1 MKKRICILLAVLML
15 LGLSACKANE
25 AAEKSR
31 GVYAETSA
39 PQRVAEYEVSDDV
52 FYGNAASGENLNTYS
67 YYSHSKSYNE
77 TPVSATDRSTETPA
91 AETGRKL
98 IRKISLIVETDDYQ
112 AFLDAITA
120 KLLALGG
127 YIEDMEASNSGRT
140 PRATIIVRVPADQ
153 LSTLTESVSGIGN
166 VTYKHE
172 SQQDV
177 TLQYADTESHIAAL
191 RTEQDRLLQ
200 LLGQA
205 ENLSEILEIEDRMTY
220 VRYQLESYER
230 SLRELSNQVEYAT
243 ATIEVTQV
251 EVFTPTEEPGYWENI
266 GNGILG
272 SLKGLW
278 EFVTELFSDFII
290 FLPYLLL
297 FLGIPL
303 IVLIVLIKRFK
314 HKRREKK
321 AARQA
326 QSAPDDSGEQPR

>member
-25 AAEKSR
+25 AAEKTR

-67 YYSHSKSYNE
+67 YYSYSKSYNE

-177 TLQYADTESHIAAL
+177 TLQYTDTESHIAAL
-191 RTEQDRLLQ
+191 RTEQERLLQ
-200 LLGQA
+200 LLEKA
-205 ENLSEILEIEDRMTY
+205 ESLSEILEIEDRMTY
-220 VRYQLESYER
+220 VRYELENYER
-230 SLRELSNQVEYAT
+230 SLRALSNQVSYAT
-243 ATIEVTQV
+243 ATIEVRQV
-251 EVFTPTEEPGYWENI
+251 EVFTPMEEPGYWEKL
-266 GNGILG
+266 GDGI
-272 SLKGLW
+272 SDSVNGLW
-278 EFVTELFSDFII
+278 DFAKELFRGFVVS
-290 FLPYLLL
+290 LPYLIV
-297 FLGIPL
+297 FLVLPL
-303 IVLIVLIKRFK
+303 IILLVLVKRI
-314 HKRREKK
+314 RRKLKAKK
-321 AARQA
+321 AAKQA
-326 QSAPDDSGEQPR
+326 QTLPEAEPEAR

>member
-1 MKKRICILLAVLML
+1 MKRGLTSLLAALML
-15 LGLSACKANE
+15 LTFAACGASETAKAERN
-25 AAEKSR
+25 S
-31 GVYAETSA
+31 YAETAAAS
-39 PQRVAEYEVSDDV
+39 
-52 FYGNAASGENLNTYS
+52 YGGYGEIYDGYYNYSSSGENLN
-67 YYSHSKSYNE
+67 YYAHEQYDE
-77 TPVSATDRSTETPA
+77 DRLETPA
-91 AETGRKL
+91 QSAEPQSAESGQKL
-98 IRKISLIVETDDYQ
+98 IRKLRLTVETDDYQ
-112 AFLDAITA
+112 VFVDTLKT

-127 YIEDMEASNSGRT
+127 YIEDMEANTSGRT
-140 PRATIIVRVPADQ
+140 PSATIVLRVPADQ
-153 LSTLTESVSGIGN
+153 LSALTDSVSGIGN

-230 SLRELSNQVEYAT
+230 SLRALSNQVEYAT

-278 EFVTELFSDFII
+278 EFMTELFSDFII
-290 FLPYLLL
+290 SLPYLLL